1 MSAEMCTFAAVNVSN
16 NTNINIYIIKVK
28 SMKRVFTLMGVLL
41 VAVVMMAQPAHAPM
55 KFVGASYITLENST
69 DHLTD
74 GAADEVLYNASAS
87 SVTIP
92 ELHYNNLVIPPFAVS
107 GLTMTPSGGMQPT
120 SIDLSKG
127 EYVVTVPYE
136 ESTKDVT
143 GKSFSA
149 TFTHGAN
156 TFDVETTFT
165 FGVMKNMGI
174 YLTYHFSGVYQKDD
188 TGIEDVRTA
197 TQRDAAA
204 YNLAGQRVG
213 ENHQGLVIIGG
224 KKYIRK

>member
-1 MSAEMCTFAAVNVSN
+1 MSAELCTFAAVNV
-16 NTNINIYIIKVK
+16 NINTRSIYIIKVK
-28 SMKRVFTLMGVLL
+28 SMKRVFTLMGAFLL
-41 VAVVMMAQPAHAPM
+41 TVVTVAQMNAPM
-55 KFVGASYITLENST
+55 QFVGASYITLEGQT

-74 GAADEVLYNASAS
+74 VSDDAVLYNGSSS

-92 ELHYNNLVIPPFAVS
+92 ELHYGNLVIPSFTVS
-107 GLTMTPSGGMQPT
+107 DLQLTPSGGMPPT

-136 ESTKDVT
+136 ESTRDVT

-149 TFTHGAN
+149 TFTHGTN
-156 TFDVETTFT
+156 TFVVETTFT
-165 FGVMKNMGI
+165 FGAMKNMGL

-188 TGIEDVRTA
+188 TGIESVRTA

-213 ENHQGLVIIGG
+213 EGHKGLVIVAG

>member
-16 NTNINIYIIKVK
+16 NTIINLYIIKVK
-28 SMKRVFTLMGVLL
+28 SMKRVFTLMGALL
-41 VAVVMMAQPAHAPM
+41 MAVVMMAQPAHAPM

-74 GAADEVLYNASAS
+74 VAADEVYYNASTS

-92 ELHYNNLVIPPFAVS
+92 QGVYGQLVIPPFAVA
-107 GLTMTPSGGMQPT
+107 GLTTTPSGGMPPT
-120 SIDLSKG
+120 AVNLTTG
-127 EYVVTVPYE
+127 EYTVTVPYE
-136 ESTKDVT
+136 EGTKDVV

-149 TFTHGAN
+149 TYFHT
-156 TFDVETTFT
+156 TKVFEVETTYT
-165 FGVMKNMGI
+165 FGSMVNIPI
-174 YLTYHFSGVYQKDD
+174 YLTYHFSGVYQKAD

-197 TQRDAAA
+197 TQRDATA

-213 ENHQGLVIIGG
+213 ENHQGLVIVGG